1 MAYYQE
7 ILTGLRQRLGTD
19 LVSESR
25 LNANTFVL
33 LANRERVREAAEYL
47 TKEAQG
53 RLIHVSTIDRGIDGY
68 EVVYHYA
75 FDHIERFLH
84 LNIKVPL
91 SSDILEVKSVA
102 EEAPQSSWSER
113 EMMEFTPVK
122 FTGHPD
128 PRHLWL
134 PYEWPKAVEGGECEH
149 YVDKTVEPTA
159 QTSLQVN
166 AEPSLVPLGPY
177 HPLLMEGAYFRVKV
191 EGETITDVDVKL
203 GWNHRGIMKL
213 FEGRSYSRGVF
224 LAERICGICNV
235 THTTAYLNAV
245 ESLSGTEI
253 PGRARYIR
261 TLMAELE
268 RIHSHLL
275 WLGVAGDLVGFKT
288 LFMLSWKVREHVL
301 EIFESLTGSRRAP
314 AMNLIGG
321 VRKDVT
327 GENITKTTSRLKQMK
342 PEVQKLIDVIYNHP
356 VARGRFQDIGKLD
369 LATAENLGAVGPTA
383 RASGWKL
390 DVRWSSPYTAYG
402 PEYTTWDIITDTG
415 GDVWSRTMVRLK
427 EMLISIDIA
436 MQCLER
442 LRHEGGPICTEPV
455 DPKDFRFSE
464 ALGKAE
470 APRGELMHYIV
481 SDGTNVPHSV
491 RIRTPSFRNIALV
504 PLLLRGHTLADAPI
518 IVGSIDPCYSC
529 TDRMMVI
536 RDLTGQKDGRPICDV
551 LAAQRW

>member
-25 LNANTFVL
+25 LNANMFVL

-91 SSDILEVKSVA
+91 SSDILEVESVA

-113 EMMEFTPVK
+113 EMMELTPVR

-134 PYEWPKAVEGGECEH
+134 PYEWPRAVESGECEH
-149 YVDKTVEPTA
+149 YVDKTGETKA
-159 QTSLQVN
+159 QMNSQPN
-166 AEPSLVPLGPY
+166 AEASLVPLGPY
-177 HPLLMEGAYFRVKV
+177 HPLLIEGAYFRVKV
-191 EGETITDVDVKL
+191 KGEEITEVDVKL

-235 THTTAYLNAV
+235 THTTAYLNAI
-245 ESLSGTEI
+245 ESLSGLEI
-253 PGRARYIR
+253 PSRARYIR

-275 WLGVAGDLVGFKT
+275 WLGVAGDLVGFRT
-288 LFMLSWKVREHVL
+288 LFMLSWKVREEVL

-327 GENITKTTSRLKQMK
+327 GENITKTARRLKHMET
-342 PEVQKLIDVIYNHP
+342 EVQKLIDVIYNHP
-356 VARGRFQDIGKLD
+356 VARRRLQDIGRLD
-369 LATAENLGAVGPTA
+369 LATAKERGAVGPTA

-390 DVRWSSPYTAYG
+390 DVRWSSPYAAYG
-402 PEYTTWDIITDTG
+402 PEYTTWDIITDSG
-415 GDVWSRTMVRLK
+415 GDVWSRTIVRLR
-427 EMLISIDIA
+427 EMLISINIA

-442 LRHEGGPICTEPV
+442 LRHEGGPISTEPV
-455 DPKDFRFSE
+455 DPKDFKFSE
-464 ALGKAE
+464 ALGLAE
-470 APRGELMHYIV
+470 APRGELMYYVV
-481 SDGTNVPHSV
+481 SDGSNVPHSV
-491 RIRTPSFRNIALV
+491 RVRTPSFRNNALV

-529 TDRMMVI
+529 TDRIAVT
-536 RDLTGQKDGRPICDV
+536 RDLTDQKDGGSMCNGS
-551 LAAQRW
+551 AAQKC